1 MCKSCLSWYGRRIA
15 PYVVHAGCSAETF
28 SRMRQRMVPLAAG
41 VVVEVGF
48 GSGLNSLHYDAGKV
62 RRLVGVDPDGTM
74 LALAKR
80 QNRALPF
87 DVEYLQACGES
98 MPLVDAFA
106 DTVVVAY
113 AFCTIP
119 QPEAAL
125 AQIRRILKPGGQLI
139 FLEHGQANAGWRRSL
154 QDWSNRVWG
163 ALAGGCNLNRNPF
176 QLVAKA
182 GFDIRDAWQ
191 EGFPPAFWLLGSH
204 YAGVAIRLPD

>member
-15 PYVVHAGCSAETF
+15 PYLVHAGCSAEAF
-28 SRMRQRMVPLAAG
+28 SRMRQRMVPLAEG

-48 GSGLNSLHYDAGKV
+48 GSGLNSPYYDAAKV

-80 QNRALPF
+80 RNRALPF
-87 DVEYLQACGES
+87 DVERLQACGES
-98 MPLVDAFA
+98 MPLVDACA

-113 AFCTIP
+113 AFCTMP
-119 QPEAAL
+119 QPGAAL
-125 AQIRRILKPGGQLI
+125 AEIRRILKPGGQLI
-139 FLEHGQANAGWRRSL
+139 FLEHGQANAGWRRRL
-154 QDWSNRVWG
+154 QDRSNRLWG
-163 ALAGGCNLNRNPF
+163 VLAGGCNLNRNPF

-182 GFDIRDAWQ
+182 RFDIRDAWQ

-204 YAGVAIRLPD
+204 YAGVAIRQPD